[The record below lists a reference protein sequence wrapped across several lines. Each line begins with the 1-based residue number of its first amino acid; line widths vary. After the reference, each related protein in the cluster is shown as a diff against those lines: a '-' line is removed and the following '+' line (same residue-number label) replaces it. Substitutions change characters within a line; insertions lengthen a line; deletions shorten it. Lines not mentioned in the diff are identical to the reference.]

1 MAIRNYLFFVFLV
14 NFCIFG
20 ELECQEATEKVLC
33 EEGYCLRQIQAGA
46 CAATSPNC
54 RFNNATGVALP
65 SPTTCNCCD
74 FCMPFIAENS
84 PCSLGGPGE
93 GTTIGRCADGLT
105 CIDGMCQRMPAS
117 LSECHKRQ
125 DEFDQR
131 QLDGEGG
138 WLEERPACDG
148 KGRFAPYV
156 CVPTQ
161 TCFCQDED
169 GQRLFGEVLHSS
181 RVTPQTMPCECS
193 RRLHRLKA
201 SIDPGVR
208 FPVDGPRCTAD
219 GNFYPVQCVGQ
230 ICHCANKLTGVL
242 EGKSVN
248 VTEDKV
254 SDLPCYDKDLDL
266 FAAYNFDNFSSPCL
280 EEKREKVAL
289 LQASIDQG
297 YTVDYYNDVSDCHP
311 DGTYGRV
318 VVNNGTKICLDEWG
332 KQIGHY
338 QALPNTPEYDNM
350 NCNCAVTSSIM
361 AASLEQPVCCSNGNF
376 RAVQCRRGRC
386 RCVDQHGRQTETET
400 YDVASLSCATEG
412 WETC

>member
-14 NFCIFG
+14 NFCLFG

-105 CIDGMCQRMPAS
+105 CIDG
-117 LSECHKRQ
+117 
-125 DEFDQR
+125 
-131 QLDGEGG
+131 
-138 WLEERPACDG
+138 
-148 KGRFAPYV
+148 
-156 CVPTQ
+156 
-161 TCFCQDED
+161 CFCQDED

-201 SIDPGVR
+201 SIGPGVR
-208 FPVDGPRCTAD
+208 FPVEGPRCTAD
-219 GNFYPVQCVGQ
+219 GSFYPVQCVGQ

-318 VVNNGTKICLDEWG
+318 VVNNGTKICVDEWG
-332 KQIGHY
+332 IQIGHY
-338 QALPNTPEYDNM
+338 QAQPNTPEYDNM

-386 RCVDQHGRQTETET
+386 RCVDQHGRQTETEA